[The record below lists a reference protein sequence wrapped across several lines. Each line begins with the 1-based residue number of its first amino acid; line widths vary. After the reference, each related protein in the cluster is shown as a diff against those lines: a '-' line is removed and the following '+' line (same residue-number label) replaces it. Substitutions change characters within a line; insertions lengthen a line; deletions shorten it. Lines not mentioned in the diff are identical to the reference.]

1 MDRISSSLAAVTKL
15 WLAILLGLTLTAC
28 GGRGGDIAYDPP
40 GFGAPDP
47 LENKLPQ
54 LPPVLAP
61 GDVLT
66 IKVYRVDSLTG
77 DQAIDPAGRI
87 KLPLIGTLQAAG
99 KTTDQLGA
107 EIARGLGERYL
118 QSPDVQVLLK
128 TPMLRTVTVDGSV
141 AQPGLYPLATQT
153 TLIQTIAMARGTS
166 EGANPRR
173 IVVFRTI
180 QGQRMAASFDLESI
194 REGKM
199 ADPPIY
205 PDDIVV
211 VDGSS
216 LTATW
221 KLVLQSLP
229 IVALFRPFG

>member
-1 MDRISSSLAAVTKL
+1 
-15 WLAILLGLTLTAC
+15 
-28 GGRGGDIAYDPP
+28 
-40 GFGAPDP
+40 
-47 LENKLPQ
+47 
-54 LPPVLAP
+54 VLAP
-61 GDVLT
+61 GDVLS
-66 IKVYRVDSLTG
+66 IKVYRVDDLSG

-87 KLPLIGTLQAAG
+87 KLPLIGTVQAAG

-107 EIARGLGERYL
+107 EIAQGLGARYL

-141 AQPGLYPLATQT
+141 TQPGLYPLATQT
-153 TLIQTIAMARGTS
+153 TLIQTIAMARGTT

-180 QGQRMAASFDLESI
+180 QGQRMAASFDLETI

-199 ADPPIY
+199 ADPAIY

-221 KLVLQSLP
+221 KLILQSLP

>member
-1 MDRISSSLAAVTKL
+1 MDRFSSSIASLSKL
-15 WLAILLGLTLTAC
+15 WLAILLGFALTGC

-47 LENKLPQ
+47 LENKIPQ

-61 GDVLT
+61 GDVLS
-66 IKVYRVDSLTG
+66 IKVYRVDDLSG
-77 DQAIDPAGRI
+77 DQAIDAAGRI
-87 KLPLIGTLQAAG
+87 KLPLIGTVQAAG

-107 EIARGLGERYL
+107 EIAQGLGARYL

-180 QGQRMAASFDLESI
+180 QGQRMAASFDLETI

-199 ADPPIY
+199 ADPVIY

-221 KLVLQSLP
+221 KLILQSLP